1 MTTNQNRHLKSEFV
15 LFQTSSFLFSFIKFV
30 KCWQNF
36 LGLNPKGSY
45 LSLEKEKENFCSVF
59 TNSIERAREIKMFP
73 VAVTTDEKC
82 TKKRDARA
90 KLLFC

>member
-1 MTTNQNRHLKSEFV
+1 MLAKFSGVESER
-15 LFQTSSFLFSFIKFV
+15 T
-30 KCWQNF
+30 
-36 LGLNPKGSY
+36 Y
-45 LSLEKEKENFCSVF
+45 LSLEKEKEKENLCSVF

>member
-1 MTTNQNRHLKSEFV
+1 MLAKFSGVESERTVSEFG
-15 LFQTSSFLFSFIKFV
+15 KR
-30 KCWQNF
+30 
-36 LGLNPKGSY
+36 
-45 LSLEKEKENFCSVF
+45 KENLCSVF
-59 TNSIERAREIKMFP
+59 TNSIERALEIKMFP